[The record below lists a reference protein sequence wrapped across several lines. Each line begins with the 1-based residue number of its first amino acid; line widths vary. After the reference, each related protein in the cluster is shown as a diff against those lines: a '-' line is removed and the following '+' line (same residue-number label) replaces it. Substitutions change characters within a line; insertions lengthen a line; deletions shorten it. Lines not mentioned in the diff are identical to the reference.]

1 VPGQGVGQRF
11 SLPMGEMFVVPVV
24 SDLSRFARFVWF
36 GRWGGGGGVFR
47 PYGALGAYG
56 GDSDIM
62 GVVAFGVRCVRFVRC
77 VWFVLVCPFTK

>member
-1 VPGQGVGQRF
+1 VCRGLCVFVVGVG
-11 SLPMGEMFVVPVV
+11 GV
-24 SDLSRFARFVWF
+24 FVWL
-36 GRWGGGGGVFR
+36 GGGWVGGGVFR